1 MLPETGKISM
11 KDVNVELKRIENN
24 KINLNEEDVR
34 KLADKPSGTIGMKD
48 LRGKSSEVLIHKRIK
63 FSESSKHYYPDY
75 KWNTEHILS
84 MPQQSFKN
92 GYLILT
98 DAGCGYHIYST
109 WAELYKN
116 NGELIKNI
124 EMDEYADPNENLQV
138 GERIFVGDSSDNSM
152 FPLTIKCGG
161 TLEDMDEYGG
171 YYPVTYSISF
181 DLEAD
186 FIE

>member
-24 KINLNEEDVR
+24 KINLNEEEVR
-34 KLADKPSGTIGMKD
+34 KLADKPNGTIGMKD

-63 FSESSKHYYPDY
+63 FSKSSKHYNPDYY
-75 KWNTEHILS
+75 KWNTNHVLP

-98 DAGCGYHIYST
+98 DSGCGYHLDST
-109 WAELYKN
+109 WAELHKN
-116 NGELIKNI
+116 DGEIIANI
-124 EMDEYADPNENLQV
+124 EMGYDTSLGNLQV
-138 GERIFVGDSSDNSM
+138 GEKVFVGNSSDNSM